1 MQNQVL
7 TFLLKTNKYLEEQM
21 EDAEESEVMVIRGLI
36 KKNQRSMQK
45 LMEDIEYELV

>member
-1 MQNQVL
+1 
-7 TFLLKTNKYLEEQM
+7 M